1 MTEPATAHQHVT
13 TVVHL
18 PEAEGR
24 SSMAED
30 PSERKSEE
38 KSIEMRVSEI
48 EDKLA
53 QMHITE
59 DEMTAFNKVSAA
71 LGQAAPA
78 PCTPAAAPAP
88 APCVAQ
94 PAAPCVAQPAAP
106 CIAQPGPCIV
116 QHCTIR
122 PCTIS
127 HCTIISNCT
136 IRPCTIN
143 HCTIINQCIN
153 QCINECGG
161 GCAPGGGGF
170 AGGGFGT
177 LGG

>member
-1 MTEPATAHQHVT
+1 TETSPRSFIYA
-13 TVVHL
+13 
-18 PEAEGR
+18 EAEGK

-30 PSERKSEE
+30 PSERKPEE

-59 DEMTAFNKVSAA
+59 DELKAFNKVSAA
-71 LGQAAPA
+71 LGQAAPQ
-78 PCTPAAAPAP
+78 PCTPA
-88 APCVAQ
+88 
-94 PAAPCVAQPAAP
+94 PAASPTLPLPPPAAA
-106 CIAQPGPCIV
+106 CVVQQCAIRQCTIV
-116 QHCTIR
+116 SHCTIR
-122 PCTIS
+122 PCTI
-127 HCTIISNCT
+127 ISNCT
-136 IRPCTIN
+136 IT
-143 HCTIINQCIN
+143 HCTIINPCTIISQCTA
-153 QCINECGG
+153 ECGG